1 MKLNKI
7 DKSYFINLNRRTD
20 RLNHIYKTL
29 PFYANKSQ
37 AVDSRTLNLTDEVLE
52 LFPETYHSLSKPEIC
67 CALSHYKLWQ
77 QLILDEKCESYLIM
91 EDDVVFSPGF
101 ANFWNKAFSEH
112 IPLDFSLI
120 YLGGCQPWN
129 KSQYNKVLKSRNKYF
144 NNIKENNF
152 FFKGDYY
159 WHMNASSYIISKKAA
174 TQLCNE
180 VSKSGIN
187 SAIDLFMINT
197 INSIDDKSLYHLHP
211 LMSHQIHEE
220 GNNSGPDT
228 NSDIR
233 ESVDKFN
240 KIQKQDSI
248 KNQIF
253 PNLKPIS
260 SSEIPKKIHL
270 SWSNK
275 NILDSD
281 YSLINKGAKQLE
293 LLNPNWDIEVYDDED
308 INRLLRD
315 SIGID
320 NWNLIKDKKIT
331 EKTDLWRLIKTY
343 KEGGLYVDID
353 RYIDTPLS
361 EIMNDK
367 TSCVLPTYKDI
378 DFSQD
383 FVLTC
388 PKNPIIGQA
397 IVNNL
402 KYRKQGKSLFFIAVY
417 SYIESVSGVLGRK
430 IIDRIDRPD
439 YFNKVRSDISQCPYL
454 ETYRETGPDNH
465 ALFRNI
471 NNNFNIENFNND
483 KADLYNSS
491 GVPHWNADT
500 RSQFVSSKL
509 KKESSIKLKQEE
521 FINIKDSLASFVDY
535 DIFNHFSKNLKHKKT
550 TNDKFSTFNP
560 GKKIAI
566 VSLYTP
572 DTSDY
577 SKHSEESIKQYCFL
591 QGYTFHMYR
600 DSIKKDC
607 SPNWSKAQAVL
618 NHILDHDYIMWMDSD
633 TLIFNPNKR
642 IESIIDKCTKM
653 KQIIAC
659 KDIGVNGSMI
669 NSGVIIF
676 KNHNY
681 TVNILKRWNNY
692 NGDKSSLYSDGG
704 DQEVLCSIIKKSDP
718 FKYNIKIFPMNE
730 FNTEPRLVDKD
741 TFILHFMAFPEKLKI
756 CLMSYWNC

>member
-1 MKLNKI
+1 
-7 DKSYFINLNRRTD
+7 
-20 RLNHIYKTL
+20 
-29 PFYANKSQ
+29 
-37 AVDSRTLNLTDEVLE
+37 
-52 LFPETYHSLSKPEIC
+52 
-67 CALSHYKLWQ
+67 
-77 QLILDEKCESYLIM
+77 
-91 EDDVVFSPGF
+91 
-101 ANFWNKAFSEH
+101 
-112 IPLDFSLI
+112 
-120 YLGGCQPWN
+120 
-129 KSQYNKVLKSRNKYF
+129 
-144 NNIKENNF
+144 
-152 FFKGDYY
+152 
-159 WHMNASSYIISKKAA
+159 MNASSYIISKKAA

-240 KIQKQDSI
+240 KIQ
-248 KNQIF
+248 
-253 PNLKPIS
+253 
-260 SSEIPKKIHL
+260 
-270 SWSNK
+270 
-275 NILDSD
+275 
-281 YSLINKGAKQLE
+281 
-293 LLNPNWDIEVYDDED
+293 
-308 INRLLRD
+308 
-315 SIGID
+315 
-320 NWNLIKDKKIT
+320 
-331 EKTDLWRLIKTY
+331 
-343 KEGGLYVDID
+343 
-353 RYIDTPLS
+353 
-361 EIMNDK
+361 
-367 TSCVLPTYKDI
+367 
-378 DFSQD
+378 
-383 FVLTC
+383 
-388 PKNPIIGQA
+388 
-397 IVNNL
+397 
-402 KYRKQGKSLFFIAVY
+402 
-417 SYIESVSGVLGRK
+417 
-430 IIDRIDRPD
+430 
-439 YFNKVRSDISQCPYL
+439 
-454 ETYRETGPDNH
+454 
-465 ALFRNI
+465 
-471 NNNFNIENFNND
+471 
-483 KADLYNSS
+483 
-491 GVPHWNADT
+491 NADT

-618 NHILDHDYIMWMDSD
+618 NHILDHDYIMWIDSD